1 MGKIVFVLGGA
12 RSGKSAWAERRALE
26 LEAEGRT
33 VIYIATSER
42 RPDDAEMSDRIARH
56 RSRRP
61 SSWST
66 VEVPFAV
73 AEELERLT
81 PGTVALLDCLSL
93 WVSNLL
99 LAAPEKGH
107 EATSDEILERVEEF
121 LDSARR
127 SSADIIIVSNETG
140 WGVVPPSRLGRLYRD
155 ILGWANQ
162 VTARKADEV
171 WLLVAGL
178 PQRIK

>member
-1 MGKIVFVLGGA
+1 MGKIAFVLGGA

-33 VIYIATSER
+33 VVYIATCER

-73 AEELERLT
+73 AEELERLM
-81 PGTVALLDCLSL
+81 PGTVALVDCLSL

-127 SSADIIIVSNETG
+127 SSADVIIVSNETG
-140 WGVVPPSRLGRLYRD
+140 CGVVPTSRLGRLYRD

-162 VTARKADEV
+162 AAAREADEV

>member
-33 VIYIATSER
+33 VVYIATCER

-127 SSADIIIVSNETG
+127 SSADVIIVSNETG
-140 WGVVPPSRLGRLYRD
+140 CGVVPTSRLGRLYRD

-162 VTARKADEV
+162 AAAREADEV

>member
-33 VIYIATSER
+33 VVYIATCER

-99 LAAPEKGH
+99 LAAPERGY

-127 SSADIIIVSNETG
+127 SSADVIIVSNETG
-140 WGVVPPSRLGRLYRD
+140 CGVVPASRLGRLYRD

-162 VTARKADEV
+162 AAAREADEV

>member
-1 MGKIVFVLGGA
+1 MGKIAFVLGGA

-33 VIYIATSER
+33 VVYIATCEC
-42 RPDDAEMSDRIARH
+42 RPEDAEMNDRIARH

-66 VEVPFAV
+66 VEAPFAV

-99 LAAPEKGH
+99 LAAPERGY
-107 EATSDEILERVEEF
+107 EATSDETLKIVEEL